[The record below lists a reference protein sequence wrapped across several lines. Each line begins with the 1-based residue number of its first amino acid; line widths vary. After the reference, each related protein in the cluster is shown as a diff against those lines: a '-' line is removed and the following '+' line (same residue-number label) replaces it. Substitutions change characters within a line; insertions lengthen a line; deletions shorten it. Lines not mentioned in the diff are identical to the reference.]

1 MKVLSIDGST
11 KSTGFA
17 LFDGKEL
24 KAYKCVTASSNDL
37 ATRIKKM
44 VFALDEILSKNKIDI
59 IVLEEVRPEQGLQNI
74 KTHKALM
81 YLQGAFY
88 LLIQERFKHIK
99 IEYLYPNEWRSKC
112 GIKTGAGVRRSSLKP
127 LDIKFVKETYGLD
140 VNDDIADAIG
150 IGHAYIYEN
159 SEPEIVDGFEFK

>member
-1 MKVLSIDGST
+1 MKVLSIDAST

-17 LFDGKEL
+17 LFDNKKLVG
-24 KAYKCVTASSNDL
+24 YKCVTASSSDL

-44 VFALDEILSKNKIDI
+44 VNALYDILEKYDIDI

-88 LLIQERFKHIK
+88 LLIQEQFKQIK

-112 GIKTGAGVRRSSLKP
+112 GIKTGAGVRRQSLKP
-127 LDIKFVKETYGLD
+127 ADIKFVKDTYGLD

-150 IGHAYIYEN
+150 IGHAYIHEN
-159 SEPEIVDGFEFK
+159 MEPEIVDGFEFK

>member
-1 MKVLSIDGST
+1 MKVLSIDAST

-44 VFALDEILSKNKIDI
+44 VFALDEILSKNKVDI

-112 GIKTGAGVRRSSLKP
+112 GIKTGAGVRRSLLKP

-159 SEPEIVDGFEFK
+159 SEPEIIDGFEFK